1 MIKGGT
7 TKKSDN
13 IDISQSKVED
23 NLNNVIVRTLG
34 PNIRQF

>member
-13 IDISQSKVED
+13 IYISQSKVDD
-23 NLNNVIVRTLG
+23 NLNNVIVRALG
-34 PNIRQF
+34 PDIRQF